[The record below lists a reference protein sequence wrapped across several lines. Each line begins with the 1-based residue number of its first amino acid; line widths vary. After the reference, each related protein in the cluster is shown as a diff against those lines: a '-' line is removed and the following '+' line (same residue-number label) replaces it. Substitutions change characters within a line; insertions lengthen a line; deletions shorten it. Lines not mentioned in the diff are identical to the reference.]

1 MNNKQL
7 AVWGKHMIDFI
18 CDYLDNIEDQRVIP
32 TVEPGYLRP
41 LMPAE
46 TPEEGEQWPDILHD
60 VKKLIIPGLT
70 HWQHPRFHAYFPAA
84 NSTPSILGDMLS
96 AAFGCIGF
104 SWAASPALTELEI
117 VMLDWVGKLLKLP
130 EQFLHEGNKGG
141 GVIQCSASDCVL
153 LSMLAA
159 RHKAIIQ
166 YRHLFASEPN
176 PGTAVLGR
184 LVAYASTL
192 AHSCVEK
199 AGMIC
204 FVYFRQIKPDSDFA
218 MQGSAL
224 QQAIEE
230 DKKRGLIP
238 FFACATIGTT
248 GCCSFD
254 SLASIGPVCQQHDV
268 WLHVD
273 GAYAGNGCICPEF
286 RHYLD
291 GIEYAWSFNIN
302 PNKWLLV
309 GFDCSLMWVRDKG
322 ALTESMVVD
331 PVYLQHRH
339 SHKSIDFR
347 HWGIPL
353 SRRFRALKLWFVL
366 RTYGASGL
374 REYIR
379 NHVRLA
385 QLFAE
390 KVQADK
396 RFEIVGKPT
405 MGLVCF
411 RLKGSNILNQ
421 YLTRAINESFAL
433 HVVPAVVEDIYLIR
447 FALCNEKAKV
457 EHIEHAWAW
466 IQLIANEIL
475 AAKDALDR
483 WQLCMARST
492 DKNLRPFDISFE
504 ELYASE
510 EIDKS
515 VEPTKEMEA
524 VCDLEEKLTKLA
536 RYRLA
541 ELQEKGETE
550 AYRLLLDCLQSL
562 GWEASRILED
572 SRSDDNH
579 KLGLREE
586 REENEPEQ
594 DSSTTH
600 NTPVSRSSEGAYS
613 SSRSDKKPST
623 QLQLEHGMPE
633 LARLKHWLEFSDFSR
648 QEGQDRNNYSRKSF
662 TSSPVQRRPR
672 SSGPYSST
680 RSPAPACEL
689 NSDGTVPYVGA
700 PFVTTDGYL
709 DEPKISERDLG
720 VGLIQTDTLTRLRR
734 HALIRML
741 ADPMVIQR
749 DAGETALDNSGQKE
763 SVLHVPHWKQK
774 MRLFD
779 KMLTSIEPMNKF
791 CTNNVHGSDSSSGG
805 DVVTRRVVPQLFRSM
820 PPQQLKLEEE
830 PETETSDRN

>member
-1 MNNKQL
+1 ASGFIVIFVKIRQL
-7 AVWGKHMIDFI
+7 SALSWGSAIG
-18 CDYLDNIEDQRVIP
+18 VINSTDL
-32 TVEPGYLRP
+32 TVQCVPFCFVHFYKNS
-41 LMPAE
+41 M
-46 TPEEGEQWPDILHD
+46 
-60 VKKLIIPGLT
+60 PGL
-70 HWQHPRFHAYFPAA
+70 
-84 NSTPSILGDMLS
+84 STSTQTSGYWL
-96 AAFGCIGF
+96 
-104 SWAASPALTELEI
+104 
-117 VMLDWVGKLLKLP
+117 
-130 EQFLHEGNKGG
+130 
-141 GVIQCSASDCVL
+141 VL
-153 LSMLAA
+153 
-159 RHKAIIQ
+159 
-166 YRHLFASEPN
+166 
-176 PGTAVLGR
+176 TAVLCG
-184 LVAYASTL
+184 
-192 AHSCVEK
+192 K
-199 AGMIC
+199 
-204 FVYFRQIKPDSDFA
+204 
-218 MQGSAL
+218 
-224 QQAIEE
+224 
-230 DKKRGLIP
+230 
-238 FFACATIGTT
+238 
-248 GCCSFD
+248 
-254 SLASIGPVCQQHDV
+254 
-268 WLHVD
+268 
-273 GAYAGNGCICPEF
+273 
-286 RHYLD
+286 
-291 GIEYAWSFNIN
+291 
-302 PNKWLLV
+302 
-309 GFDCSLMWVRDKG
+309 VRDKG

-390 KVQADK
+390 KVRADN

-475 AAKDALDR
+475 AARDALDK
-483 WQLCMARST
+483 WQLCMARFT
-492 DKNLRPFDISFE
+492 DKKVRSFDISFE

-541 ELQEKGETE
+541 ELQEKGEIE
-550 AYRLLLDCLQSL
+550 AYRLLLDYLQSL
-562 GWEASRILED
+562 GWEASRILEE
-572 SRSDDNH
+572 SRSDEID
-579 KLGLREE
+579 KLGLKEARK
-586 REENEPEQ
+586 ENEPEQ
-594 DSSTTH
+594 GSSTTH
-600 NTPVSRSSEGAYS
+600 NPPVARSSEGAYS
-613 SSRSDKKPST
+613 SSRLDKKPST

-633 LARLKHWLEFSDFSR
+633 LARLKQWLEFSDFSG
-648 QEGQDRNNYSRKSF
+648 QEGQERNNCSRNSL
-662 TSSPVQRRPR
+662 TSSTVQRRPTL
-672 SSGPYSST
+672 SGTYSSAC
-680 RSPAPACEL
+680 SPTPHCEL
-689 NSDGTVPYVGA
+689 SSDGTIPCAGSL
-700 PFVTTDGYL
+700 FITTDGYF

-749 DAGETALDNSGQKE
+749 DAGENALDNWDRKE
-763 SVLHVPHWKQK
+763 SVSHVPHWKQK
-774 MRLFD
+774 MKLFD

-791 CTNNVHGSDSSSGG
+791 CTNNVNGSYTSDSSSRG
-805 DVVTRRVVPQLFRSM
+805 DVVTRRVVPQLFQSM
-820 PPQQLKLEEE
+820 PPHQPKLEEGG
-830 PETETSDRN
+830 PGTETSGRN